1 MVGNFAVKNLSNAL
15 DQEYDI
21 LYDVNL
27 RVSGVMIPCHKLAL
41 ALSSPVFAKLF
52 FSGKDLAEP
61 SLEYDG
67 HVVTMEDVEPEVIR
81 MIVKFCYN
89 KKLELS
95 SRSLIFL
102 VELYITASSLEMP
115 DIQEVILKQ
124 KVMYKV
130 VTDDDEDLVPEEDAW
145 DIIDLALRY
154 KDHPK
159 LVDSLFTKASDILK
173 RNYIDRSDELLP
185 RLNKKLRDKI
195 IIQLLL
201 QKLGLDDMCGNC
213 KQYSCL
219 DRKDVTERNFVP
231 GARVRVKNA
240 RSSKSNPA
248 LVTLGQLDTRTRMFT
263 GLMISGVPVPA
274 SRFLRNAYIFDC
286 SQHFD

>member
-1 MVGNFAVKNLSNAL
+1 M
-15 DQEYDI
+15 
-21 LYDVNL
+21 
-27 RVSGVMIPCHKLAL
+27 
-41 ALSSPVFAKLF
+41 ALSSPVLAKLF

-61 SLEYDG
+61 SLKYDG
-67 HVVTMEDVEPEVIR
+67 DVVTMKYVDPEVIR

-89 KKLELS
+89 KRLELS

-102 VELYITASSLEMP
+102 VELYITAASLEIP
-115 DIQEVILKQ
+115 DLQEVILKQ

-130 VTDDDEDLVPEEDAW
+130 TDNDEDFVPEEDAW
-145 DIIDLALRY
+145 DIIDLALRH

-185 RLNKKLRDKI
+185 RLKKKLQDKI

-213 KQYSCL
+213 KHYSCL

-231 GARVRVKNA
+231 GARVRVKNP

-248 LVTLGQLDTRTRMFT
+248 LVTLGQLDTRNRMFT
-263 GLMISGVPVPA
+263 GLTISGVPVPA